1 MADMP
6 VVCLFGHSFVKRLCN
21 WSGCRG
27 ELVVETLGLQDFSQV
42 VAYGQGGLSF
52 KRVLASLDRY
62 MCEIGRCHPDLLV
75 VDLGTND
82 LAGTDCTVSDVVN
95 RALRFLALVDNE
107 VHPNMILVLSVVQRT
122 CMGNR
127 CDMSLSQFNHRVK
140 SYNSRLAACV
150 RQLSN
155 VRMIAQSRLNFP
167 RYISGDGCHLTE
179 EGQCR
184 YARGLRQALLK
195 FLRLC

>member
-1 MADMP
+1 MK
-6 VVCLFGHSFVKRLCN
+6 V
-21 WSGCRG
+21 W
-27 ELVVETLGLQDFSQV
+27 ELVEKVKFHISVNNQCNFTKFSAVIYCVMTFQIPQC
-42 VAYGQGGLSF
+42 QGGLSF

-62 MCEIGRCHPDLLV
+62 MCEICRCHPDLLV

-82 LAGTDCTVSDVVN
+82 LAGTDCTVPDVVN

-107 VHPNMILVLSVVQRT
+107 VHPKMILILSVVQRT

-140 SYNSRLAACV
+140 SYNSRLAVCV
-150 RQLSN
+150 RQFSN
-155 VRMIAQSRLNFP
+155 VRMIAQSRLNFR

-184 YARGLRQALLK
+184 YARGLRQPVLQ